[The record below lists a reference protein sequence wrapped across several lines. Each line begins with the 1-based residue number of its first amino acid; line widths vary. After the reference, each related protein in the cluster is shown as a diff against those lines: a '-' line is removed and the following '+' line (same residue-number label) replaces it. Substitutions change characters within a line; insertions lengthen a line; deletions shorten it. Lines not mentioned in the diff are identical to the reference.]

1 MLASFML
8 LVDFNAV
15 SWEGVKFRGRA
26 CQRRGYFIKIA
37 KYNIWWKIP
46 PNFLKT
52 EFIQRDFDIKLWFYL
67 IINKK
72 VLSGPEIQ
80 RELLNAKG

>member
-26 CQRRGYFIKIA
+26 CQRRDTSSA
-37 KYNIWWKIP
+37 
-46 PNFLKT
+46 LS
-52 EFIQRDFDIKLWFYL
+52 DI
-67 IINKK
+67 
-72 VLSGPEIQ
+72 V
-80 RELLNAKG
+80 

>member
-26 CQRRGYFIKIA
+26 CQRRDIGYR
-37 KYNIWWKIP
+37 P
-46 PNFLKT
+46 
-52 EFIQRDFDIKLWFYL
+52 DIGM
-67 IINKK
+67 
-72 VLSGPEIQ
+72 V
-80 RELLNAKG
+80 

>member
-26 CQRRGYFIKIA
+26 CQRCDSQYLCGLYKIIILKRRIILCPFHILLCFEDFISVGLL
-37 KYNIWWKIP
+37 YHTETYHG
-46 PNFLKT
+46 NFRL
-52 EFIQRDFDIKLWFYL
+52 
-67 IINKK
+67 
-72 VLSGPEIQ
+72 
-80 RELLNAKG
+80 